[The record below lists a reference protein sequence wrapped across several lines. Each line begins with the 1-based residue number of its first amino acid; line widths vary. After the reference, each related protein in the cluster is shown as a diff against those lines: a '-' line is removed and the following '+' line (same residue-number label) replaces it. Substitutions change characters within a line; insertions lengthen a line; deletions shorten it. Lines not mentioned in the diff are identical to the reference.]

1 MRLILKSFCKCCI
14 IIDEPKESNETAC
27 KEPKLQD
34 SEMTEQNNFSSVFRL
49 KETRQRSVDYVVHSP
64 RFGGNANLPKCSTGG
79 TENVLVSSKK

>member
-14 IIDEPKESNETAC
+14 IVDEPKEPNETVC

-34 SEMTEQNNFSSVFRL
+34 SEMTEQNSFSSPFRL

-64 RFGGNANLPKCSTGG
+64 RFGGKCSTGG
-79 TENVLVSSKK
+79 TENASALNKK

>member
-14 IIDEPKESNETAC
+14 IIDDPKEPNETVC

-34 SEMTEQNNFSSVFRL
+34 SEMTEQNSFSPFRL

-79 TENVLVSSKK
+79 TENALLSSKK